1 MMSAEV
7 DPEGKQAGVSQRRG
21 SSPCPAL
28 LLALEGLLS
37 LQLFHQSNGDLL
49 LSRVRFGGGDGS
61 RHAEI
66 PGVVNGNSAPDG
78 ATVSWWTPHGLS
90 SCRAMVSGAC
100 RRMSGLKLQVFV
112 EVRHN
117 PHAEFADN
125 SQHPQSQ
132 VRLIHPEAYL

>member
-21 SSPCPAL
+21 SSPRPTL

-37 LQLFHQSNGDLL
+37 LQLFHQGNGDLL

-78 ATVSWWTPHGLS
+78 SDGQLVDPSQFVVLQSHGFGGLQEDVGFKVTS
-90 SCRAMVSGAC
+90 ICGSETQPTRGVCR
-100 RRMSGLKLQVFV
+100 Q
-112 EVRHN
+112 
-117 PHAEFADN
+117 
-125 SQHPQSQ
+125 
-132 VRLIHPEAYL
+132 